1 MMAGQIRVESEP
13 GVGSTFHFTVS
24 FKTSTLPA
32 ALSRRLPSATGPAAA
47 APIARA
53 NVLVA
58 EDNIVNQ
65 VLAVKLLT
73 KRGHS
78 VTLANNGREA
88 LDAMERDTFD
98 VVLMD
103 VQMPQMSGMEATAVI
118 RLREQESGTHQRIVA
133 MTAHAMSGD
142 RERFVAA
149 GMDDYL
155 SKPFDPHQL
164 FALVER
170 GALRTMTAPEGPTAL
185 IDANSDALI
194 SRG

>member
-1 MMAGQIRVESEP
+1 
-13 GVGSTFHFTVS
+13 
-24 FKTSTLPA
+24 
-32 ALSRRLPSATGPAAA
+32 
-47 APIARA
+47 
-53 NVLVA
+53 VA

-65 VLAVKLLT
+65 VLTVKLLT

-78 VTLANNGREA
+78 VTLASNGLEA

-103 VQMPQMSGMEATAVI
+103 VQMPQMSGIEATAVV

-170 GALRTMTAPEGPTAL
+170 GALRTMPAPEGPTAL
-185 IDANSDALI
+185 IDVNSDALV
-194 SRG
+194 GAG